1 MELISC
7 APSLRL
13 FVVRWVAAFG
23 TKKQSQT
30 TNPPAALA
38 HRATGARNSQ
48 RSFRCRSMEL
58 IGCAAH
64 LRPLV
69 VRLVAA
75 FGAKNEGA
83 CNSLAAC
90 TVSVAQLQISVLVPP
105 IASVVAPCRL
115 LDTAARHLSIISKL
129 QLAFDMLP
137 LVAHVLVA
145 SGIDAAWD
153 KALSSRPRHRAL
165 FCKATE
171 PFACDQVMR

>member
-7 APSLRL
+7 APSQRL

-83 CNSLAAC
+83 CDSLAAC
-90 TVSVAQLQISVLVPP
+90 TVSVAQLQISPRSSDCFSRCAMQAFP
-105 IASVVAPCRL
+105 TR
-115 LDTAARHLSIISKL
+115 
-129 QLAFDMLP
+129 QLAIYLSFP
-137 LVAHVLVA
+137 NC
-145 SGIDAAWD
+145 
-153 KALSSRPRHRAL
+153 SSRSTCCLWLHTYWLLQELMPRGTKRFPPGLAIV
-165 FCKATE
+165 
-171 PFACDQVMR
+171 PFFAKLRNLLLVIR

>member
-7 APSLRL
+7 AQSQRL

-83 CNSLAAC
+83 CDSLAAC
-90 TVSVAQLQISVLVPP
+90 TVSVAQLQISPRSSDCFSRCAMQ
-105 IASVVAPCRL
+105 ASRHGSSPFIYHFQ
-115 LDTAARHLSIISKL
+115 TAARVRHV
-129 QLAFDMLP
+129 AF
-137 LVAHVLVA
+137 
-145 SGIDAAWD
+145 GCTRIGCF
-153 KALSSRPRHRAL
+153 RN
-165 FCKATE
+165 
-171 PFACDQVMR
+171 